1 MIRGVDIEDP
11 ERVRGFLEAMSRPRC
26 FCCRTSLFSGPNLGE
41 SRLSGNYHLAEENGR
56 VVAVFF

>member
-11 ERVRGFLEAMSRPRC
+11 ERVRGFLEAMSNLAI
-26 FCCRTSLFSGPNLGE
+26 FGPNLGE